1 MVNPIELGP
10 IHILILTQLPT
21 VAVII
26 SIIGILLRI
35 LAWRRGLPDFKPPFK
50 PLVWDILAMGRPL
63 LRKGVISMWPVFW
76 LMHLAFL
83 LTFIGH
89 LRAIGVWSVNWLTWL
104 GISKEVLTE
113 VFAITAGI
121 IFAVT
126 VFLILA
132 RKLIST
138 KVLLP
143 PSRLGD
149 YLFIICLLLLVWVG
163 TAMRFLPHT
172 PGPLVFDIL
181 PGVAM
186 TLDPIPQLDLLA
198 VHALL
203 AELLIMYFPYS
214 RLVHIITGLTK

>member
-1 MVNPIELGP
+1 MVNPVELGP
-10 IHILILTQLPT
+10 IHTLILTQLPT

-35 LAWRRGLPDFKPPFK
+35 SAWRRGLPDFRPPFK
-50 PLVWDILAMGRPL
+50 LSVRDILAMGRPL
-63 LRKGVISMWPVFW
+63 LRKGVTSMWLVFW
-76 LMHLAFL
+76 LMHLAFW

-89 LRAIGVWSVNWLTWL
+89 LRSIGVWSVDWLTWL
-104 GISKEVLTE
+104 ISQEVLTE
-113 VFAITAGI
+113 VFPVIAGI

-126 VFLILA
+126 AFLILA

-138 KVLLP
+138 RVLLP

-149 YLFIICLLLLVWVG
+149 YLFIICLLLLVWLG
-163 TAMRFLPHT
+163 TAMRLLPHT
-172 PGPLVFDIL
+172 PGSLIFDIL
-181 PGVAM
+181 PGITM

-203 AELLIMYFPYS
+203 AELLIMYFPHS
-214 RLVHIITGLTK
+214 RFIHIITGLTK